1 MAVLRMIVELI
12 WNWSRTIFGTIFVSC
27 VLMSL
32 AFLIMELVFYQ
43 IRKNRTGGTAGTP
56 DSGENRRDTVRI
68 ALITGASSGL
78 GKTFALQIDQD
89 EADIDEIWL
98 IARRRERLEEAAA
111 QLSLPA
117 RVIPMDV
124 TDEKS
129 IRRLE
134 KLLEGGEYCEGM
146 EPGNPAAEA
155 VPVSGGHSR
164 TIQVG
169 IFANCAGYAK
179 IGNYEKIS
187 RFDSA
192 HMIDLNCKA
201 AVSTTLTV
209 LPYMR
214 GGDRILEICS
224 TASFQPVQHMNLYA
238 ASKAFLYSYTRALRM
253 ELLPRGVVVTAV
265 CPWWVKDTEFISVAS
280 HNEANPDVKSAVRG
294 FPLATE
300 EDQVVKRALR
310 ASRMRLAVSTPGVM
324 CFLHRLLGKVIPK
337 KWLLYCWEL
346 FRRIG

>member
-1 MAVLRMIVELI
+1 MEVLQMIVELI
-12 WNWSRTIFGTIFVSC
+12 WDWSRTVFGTIFVAC

-32 AFLIMELVFYQ
+32 ALLIIELVLY
-43 IRKNRTGGTAGTP
+43 RKKSARQEAAETAGAQT
-56 DSGENRRDTVRI
+56 GKNTVRI

-78 GKTFALQIDQD
+78 GKTFALQIDQG

-98 IARRRERLEEAAA
+98 IARRRERLKEAAA
-111 QLSLPA
+111 ELSLPA

-124 TDEKS
+124 TEEES

-155 VPVSGGHSR
+155 VPVSGSHPR

-192 HMIDLNCKA
+192 NMIDLNCRA
-201 AVSTTLTV
+201 AVNTTLAV
-209 LPYMR
+209 LPHMR
-214 GGDRILEICS
+214 AGDRILEICS
-224 TASFQPVQHMNLYA
+224 TAAFQPIQHMNLYA

-280 HNEANPDVKSAVRG
+280 HNEANPDVKSAVRS
-294 FPLATE
+294 FPLATKE
-300 EDQVVKRALR
+300 EQVVRRALR
-310 ASRMRLAVSTPGVM
+310 ASRMRLAVSTPGIM